1 VKRAIV
7 VTLALVSLLSCSQGS
22 ESRQEEQHNANE
34 IVIGS
39 FNFTENQILGDIYAT
54 ALEQHDYPIARLPD
68 VATREIMEPAL
79 EQGVVDFV
87 PEYQGTALTFLE
99 LRESPLAI
107 SAQSTYQ
114 RLQRELAGRGLIA
127 FRYAPAESKN
137 EVVVSSDT
145 AAQYDLVTI
154 SDLEPVAGNMV
165 FGGPPECPS
174 RPLCLA
180 GLEAIYGLE
189 FGSFQPLD
197 AGGPLTA
204 AALRSGE
211 VDAGILFTS
220 SPDLVPG
227 DLTLLV
233 DDRRMQ
239 PPENIVPF
247 ARREIVETYGG
258 DLVRLVNS
266 ISARLSTISL
276 RTLNQ
281 RVEVGGEDPL
291 EVARDWVEE
300 EGLGQ

>member
-1 VKRAIV
+1 VKRAV
-7 VTLALVSLLSCSQGS
+7 ALTLALVSLLSCSRERDS
-22 ESRQEEQHNANE
+22 SHESRNPNV
-34 IVIGS
+34 IIIGS
-39 FNFTENQILGDIYAT
+39 FNFTESQILGDIYAT
-54 ALEQHDYPIARLPD
+54 ALDENDFPIERLPD

-79 EQGVVDFV
+79 EQGLVDFV

-99 LRESPLAI
+99 LRDSPLAI

-114 RLQRELAGRGLIA
+114 RLQRELDGRGLVA

-137 EVVVSSDT
+137 EVVVSVDT
-145 AAQYDLVTI
+145 AAQYDLVRI
-154 SDLEPVAGNMV
+154 SDLEPVADNMV

-180 GLEAIYGLE
+180 GLESIYSLDFE
-189 FGSFQPLD
+189 SFVPLD

-211 VDAGILFTS
+211 IDAGILFTS
-220 SPDLVPG
+220 SPELVPG
-227 DLTLLV
+227 DLTVLV
-233 DDRRMQ
+233 DDRKMQ

-247 ARREIVETYGG
+247 ARQEVVETYGR
-258 DLVRLVNS
+258 DFVRLVNS
-266 ISARLSTISL
+266 VSARLTTITL

-281 RVEVGGEDPL
+281 RVEVGGENPL

-300 EGLGQ
+300 EGLRQ